1 MGGGARARPVVP
13 GYTSF
18 LMSWEMMRNLVRD
31 EWVILSLLL
40 AWSLAGLAVICE
52 RLYALWNLVPKS
64 EAFKNRVIDALE
76 RGDIAKATALCEM
89 SQVPIAD
96 VFERGLLVYGK
107 TPEKTTEA
115 VTSQRNATVLSLK
128 RYLWAL
134 GTVGSSA
141 PFVGL
146 FGTVVGILKA
156 FQSMSVAG
164 TGGFK
169 VVSQGIA
176 AALVA
181 TAAGLLV
188 AIYAVIA
195 YNYFVA
201 RIGVIAMHYR
211 LFAEEFLT
219 ALGQGVKR
227 KPAVVAVA
235 AGAENRDAGGL
246 KQPWASTSRS
256 TTRAPPSED
265 GEVGADSVVAEINI
279 TPLTDV
285 FLVLL
290 IIFMVTSTALVES
303 EVASRAGMKVV
314 LPKAN
319 AAGPVSQRRSDP
331 VLTVTRA
338 NELYLG
344 SRKLDP
350 TNLEGE
356 IRKALAETGSETL
369 LIRGDKNVYLGSA
382 VDIMSVAKKAGASK
396 IAILTA
402 PNK

>member
-1 MGGGARARPVVP
+1 M
-13 GYTSF
+13 
-18 LMSWEMMRNLVRD
+18 RD
-31 EWVILSLLL
+31 EWVILALLL
-40 AWSLAGLAVICE
+40 VWSLAGLTVICE

-64 EAFKNRVIDALE
+64 EQFKNRVIGALE
-76 RGDIAKATALCEM
+76 AGDLGKAAALCEM
-89 SQVPIAD
+89 SQVPLAE
-96 VFERGLLVYGK
+96 VFERGLQVFQK
-107 TPEKTTEA
+107 TPHKTAEA
-115 VTSQRNATVLSLK
+115 VASQRSAAVLSCK

-146 FGTVVGILKA
+146 FGTVIGILKA

-235 AGAENRDAGGL
+235 AGAE
-246 KQPWASTSRS
+246 
-256 TTRAPPSED
+256 
-265 GEVGADSVVAEINI
+265 
-279 TPLTDV
+279 
-285 FLVLL
+285 
-290 IIFMVTSTALVES
+290 TATQE
-303 EVASRAGMKVV
+303 A
-314 LPKAN
+314 
-319 AAGPVSQRRSDP
+319 
-331 VLTVTRA
+331 
-338 NELYLG
+338 
-344 SRKLDP
+344 
-350 TNLEGE
+350 
-356 IRKALAETGSETL
+356 
-369 LIRGDKNVYLGSA
+369 
-382 VDIMSVAKKAGASK
+382 
-396 IAILTA
+396 
-402 PNK
+402 

>member
-1 MGGGARARPVVP
+1 VPARARPAVP
-13 GYTSF
+13 GYTFF

-31 EWVILSLLL
+31 EWLILSLLL

-52 RLYALWNLVPKS
+52 RLYALWNVVPKS

-76 RGDIAKATALCEM
+76 KGDLAKATALCEM

-96 VFERGLLVYGK
+96 VFERGLAVYGK

-219 ALGQGVKR
+219 ALGQGIKR
-227 KPAVVAVA
+227 KAAPVVAPAGEA
-235 AGAENRDAGGL
+235 A
-246 KQPWASTSRS
+246 
-256 TTRAPPSED
+256 
-265 GEVGADSVVAEINI
+265 
-279 TPLTDV
+279 
-285 FLVLL
+285 
-290 IIFMVTSTALVES
+290 
-303 EVASRAGMKVV
+303 
-314 LPKAN
+314 
-319 AAGPVSQRRSDP
+319 AAQ
-331 VLTVTRA
+331 
-338 NELYLG
+338 G
-344 SRKLDP
+344 S
-350 TNLEGE
+350 
-356 IRKALAETGSETL
+356 
-369 LIRGDKNVYLGSA
+369 
-382 VDIMSVAKKAGASK
+382 
-396 IAILTA
+396 
-402 PNK
+402 

>member
-96 VFERGLLVYGK
+96 VFERGLIVYGK

-201 RIGVIAMHYR
+201 RIGVIAMNYR

-219 ALGQGVKR
+219 ALGQSVKR

-235 AGAENRDAGGL
+235 AGAENA
-246 KQPWASTSRS
+246 
-256 TTRAPPSED
+256 
-265 GEVGADSVVAEINI
+265 
-279 TPLTDV
+279 TPGT
-285 FLVLL
+285 
-290 IIFMVTSTALVES
+290 
-303 EVASRAGMKVV
+303 
-314 LPKAN
+314 
-319 AAGPVSQRRSDP
+319 
-331 VLTVTRA
+331 
-338 NELYLG
+338 
-344 SRKLDP
+344 
-350 TNLEGE
+350 
-356 IRKALAETGSETL
+356 
-369 LIRGDKNVYLGSA
+369 
-382 VDIMSVAKKAGASK
+382 
-396 IAILTA
+396 
-402 PNK
+402 